1 MKTLNSVNPAAKEF
15 GLYVRSRRLALGLS
29 RAELAHRLGLI
40 LGSHVSHVERGE
52 ARVSPGAM
60 ADWARALE
68 VEPRALSKYMEIGEV
83 EALPAYTVERGDP
96 NSPPQLALA

>member
-68 VEPRALSKYMEIGEV
+68 VEPRALSKYMEIGV